1 MNIALC
7 YESVVPA
14 RGGCETYI
22 ADLVRRLL
30 ADRHEVHLYACHY
43 DEAALSRGL
52 VFHRVLS
59 YYGPRFLRPWKFGAA
74 CEKTLA
80 LNRHDVVI
88 GFVKTWRQDVLIP
101 QGGLHVASVEH
112 NLRKYGSPLVRLAA
126 RLGKWL
132 DLSHWSYKWLERKQ
146 LTGAHRPLIVAPSA
160 MVKDHLREYYG
171 ISARRVRVVH
181 NAIDPGRFVEANRLR
196 LREELQVRL
205 GVPVAAMV
213 GLFVGHNYRL
223 KGLDP
228 LLHAVHA
235 LPNWVPFHLLVCG
248 SSKIGRYRRLARR
261 LGIEKKVHLLGFQKD
276 VRPCFFA
283 ADFLIHPTFYDPCSL
298 VVLEALTCGLP
309 VITTRYNG
317 AAELLDPPH
326 DGYVIDD
333 PHDYHTLAIRIEQLC
348 DKAHRAERNQAA
360 RQAAARW
367 TFEDHY
373 QALMQVLQEAVE
385 RKAAA

>member
-43 DEAALSRGL
+43 DQAALSRGI
-52 VFHRVLS
+52 VFHRVPS
-59 YYGPRFLRPWKFGAA
+59 YHGPRFLRPWKFGAA

-112 NLRKYGSPLVRLAA
+112 NLCKYGSPLMRIVA
-126 RLGKWL
+126 RLGKLL
-132 DLSHWSYKWLERKQ
+132 DLSHWSYQRLERKQ
-146 LTGAHRPLIVAPSA
+146 LTGEHRPLIVAPSA
-160 MVKDHLREYYG
+160 MVKEHLREYYG
-171 ISARRVRVVH
+171 IGARRVRVVH

-235 LPNWVPFHLLVCG
+235 LPNWVPFQLLVCG

-298 VVLEALTCGLP
+298 VVLEALACSLP

-333 PHDYHTLAIRIEQLC
+333 PHDYHALAIRIEQLC

-360 RQAAARW
+360 RQAAAKW

-373 QALMQVLQEAVE
+373 QALMGVLREAVK